1 MRRSNSIADDIPR
14 AVPDKVYAPAALF
27 GRIPHDII
35 ALIARISIGAVFWR
49 SGQTKLDGWHVSES
63 AVFLFQNEYQL
74 PWIDPWTAASLAA
87 FSEHLFPLLL
97 VAGLASRFAAL
108 TLLAMTLVIQIF
120 VYPEAW
126 PTHGTWAAC
135 LLLVMARGPG
145 IFSFDYLVAKRL
157 GCV

>member
-1 MRRSNSIADDIPR
+1 MRPSNSIADRIPR
-14 AVPDKVYAPAALF
+14 AAPDKGYAPAALL

-74 PWIDPWTAASLAA
+74 PLIDPWTAASLAA

-157 GCV
+157 GRV